1 MINKNILLGR
11 LKNYNGFNN
20 MIVKN
25 QQVPDIISAMLSCH
39 QIYKSEYDKISKDF
53 FSNNGVQT
61 AKKIFDFLKKNIQYK
76 IEPDTNQRVMSPSA
90 ILSIAKNDCKNFALF
105 ILGVLDSLKR
115 KGLINNKIFY
125 RFASYKI
132 LDETPHHVFA
142 VVIDDN
148 GNEVFIDPVLQTFN
162 EKKTYFHKID
172 KLNNM
177 PLYSV
182 SGTHTGKNKI
192 AGPMPVVKE
201 KKKIVLN
208 IALAPA
214 RGAFLLLVG
223 LNFMGLA
230 SKLKKAFDNRADA
243 TQNFWKNLGGN
254 PNELLRKVNQGAAKK
269 RILGADVEFLSEGQ
283 IGIVET
289 TAGAAAA
296 TASPILIAV
305 AKFLAS
311 LGIDVKE
318 IAEVGKRVLSSQ
330 VKNILEKKLE
340 NDAKIERASTEEVNR
355 ILNNSKESTTNYVP
369 YLIGAGAVI
378 YLATKK

>member
-1 MINKNILLGR
+1 MMNKNILLGR

-20 MIVKN
+20 MIVKD
-25 QQVPDIISAMLSCH
+25 QQVADIISAMLSCH

-61 AKKIFDFLKKNIQYK
+61 SKKIFDFLKKNIQYK
-76 IEPDTNQRVMSPSA
+76 IEPDTKQRVMSPSA
-90 ILSIAKNDCKNFALF
+90 ILSIGKNDCKNYALF
-105 ILGVLDSLKR
+105 ILGILDSLKR

-142 VVIDDN
+142 VIIDDN

-182 SGTHTGKNKI
+182 SGTHTSKNKI
-192 AGPMPVVKE
+192 SGPMPVVKE

-230 SKLKKAFDNRADA
+230 SKIKKAFDNRADA

-269 RILGADVEFLSEGQ
+269 RILGTDVEFLSEGQ
-283 IGIVET
+283 VGVIATGT
-289 TAGAAAA
+289 AAASV
-296 TASPILIAV
+296 TAAPILIKV
-305 AKFLAS
+305 AEFLAK

-318 IAEVGKRVLSSQ
+318 VAEVGKRVLSSQ

-340 NDAKIERASTEEVNR
+340 NDAKIERASNEEVNR
-355 ILNNSKESTTNYVP
+355 IVNNSKDRTTNYVP